1 MRLSSLLVLLSWI
14 PTLAVGGS
22 AAPISVPYDE
32 GLLGAARAVAIHD
45 IGPGGAQPLAVTVA
59 EGAPQATVR
68 VDGGSGG
75 TPPSVRVAADPA
87 RSDAF
92 RGGIHAVSD
101 DRLNTV
107 LAQTRARTGF
117 LTAVS
122 STAPPRT
129 HA

>member
-1 MRLSSLLVLLSWI
+1 MRLSSLLLLLFWI

-22 AAPISVPYDE
+22 ATPISVPYDE

-45 IGPGGAQPLAVTVA
+45 IGPRGAQPLAVTVA

-68 VDGGSGG
+68 IDGESGG
-75 TPPSVRVAADPA
+75 TPPTVRVTADHS
-87 RSDAF
+87 RGCAF
-92 RGGIHAVSD
+92 RSGSHTVSA

-117 LTAVS
+117 LTAAS

-129 HA
+129 HG